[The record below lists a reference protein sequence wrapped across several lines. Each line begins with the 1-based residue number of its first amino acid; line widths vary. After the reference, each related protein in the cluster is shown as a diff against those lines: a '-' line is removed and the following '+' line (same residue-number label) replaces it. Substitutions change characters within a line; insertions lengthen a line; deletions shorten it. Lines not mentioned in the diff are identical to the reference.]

1 MKSLQE
7 VQSAVG
13 GRIVTNTRGLNC
25 LTVCNGEKIFNVY
38 EKPSGIQILLPNGD
52 RKSFKSPKQCS
63 DWMKVIGAK
72 E

>member
-1 MKSLQE
+1 MKFLQE
-7 VQSAVG
+7 VQAAVG
-13 GRIVTNTRGLNC
+13 GRIVTNTRGLHC

-38 EKPSGIQILLPNGD
+38 EKSGKVQVLMPNGE
-52 RKSFKSPKQCS
+52 RKPFKTPKQCS